1 METMSASSALETT
14 QDLEETFARLM
25 TQITEIRQQMQADD
39 VSIRQS
45 NAEYALLRTESQTLR
60 AQTEKILASAWSMF

>member
-1 METMSASSALETT
+1 METMSANSALETT